1 MTHKRKTDKP
11 DLIKIKALF
20 YRRFYEIVEM
30 TIYKV
35 IEKYFQT
42 TYPEYIRNSLN
53 PTVRK

>member
-42 TYPEYIRNSLN
+42 TYLARNN
-53 PTVRK
+53 TWDIEN